1 MANASTVNQPM
12 TVLNHVFDGSLENF
26 QQLVVENSKKGAVLV
41 NYWAPN
47 AGPCLK
53 LWQVLEKLSEE
64 YQGRFLLVNVNTD
77 RQTALVRQ
85 QGITS
90 VPTVKIYHRGEVVES
105 IYGAQSETSIRR
117 CIDKYV
123 SQTDAGTISQAVRM
137 YQSGEVEKAL
147 ELLIRTAS
155 AEPNNLKLHSMIV
168 KLLLREGRYAD
179 IESYV
184 AALVEEVREQ
194 EAISTLR
201 VHAKMLHLAQL
212 APATEQLDKQ
222 LEKAPDD
229 LDTVMT
235 RAAVAL
241 VQDDYETA
249 LLHLASVLRKDRH
262 YCDELP
268 RKAMLVIFALLGDDH
283 ELSKTFAGAMREA
296 LQ

>member
-1 MANASTVNQPM
+1 M

-123 SQTDAGTISQAVRM
+123 SQTNAGTISQAVRM

-168 KLLLREGRYAD
+168 KLLLREERYAD

-194 EAISTLR
+194 EEISTLR

-283 ELSKTFAGAMREA
+283 ELSKTFAAAMREE

>member
-1 MANASTVNQPM
+1 
-12 TVLNHVFDGSLENF
+12 
-26 QQLVVENSKKGAVLV
+26 
-41 NYWAPN
+41 
-47 AGPCLK
+47 LK
-53 LWQVLEKLSEE
+53 LWRVLEKLSGE

-77 RQTALVRQ
+77 RQTALVRK

-90 VPTVKIYHRGEVVES
+90 VPTVKIYHRGNVVES

-117 CIDKYV
+117 SIDKYV
-123 SQTDAGTISQAVRM
+123 AQTNGGTISQAVRM
-137 YQSGEVEKAL
+137 YQSGEVEEAL
-147 ELLIRTAS
+147 ELLIRTAR
-155 AEPNNLKLHSMIV
+155 AEPNNLKLHSTTL
-168 KLLLREGRYAD
+168 KLLLREKRYAD

-184 AALVEEVREQ
+184 SALVDEVREQ
-194 EAISTLR
+194 EEISTLR

-229 LDTVMT
+229 LDAALK

-249 LLHLASVLRKDRH
+249 LVHLAFVLRKDRH

-268 RKAMLVIFALLGDDH
+268 RKAMLVIFSLLGDDH

-296 LQ
+296 LR